1 MFLVANGPVQLSYSS
16 TGVHPEQRSRQ
27 SSLSVPREV
36 KDLLLV
42 LTLLYSCRHKNKSDL
57 QVGFDFLFLCK
68 TILVFLYTLYLL
80 ILVFLRKYLNFI
92 TSVDWVV

>member
-42 LTLLYSCRHKNKSDL
+42 LTLFYSTLVGIKTSQICKLDL
-57 QVGFDFLFLCK
+57 
-68 TILVFLYTLYLL
+68 T
-80 ILVFLRKYLNFI
+80 
-92 TSVDWVV
+92 

>member
-42 LTLLYSCRHKNKSDL
+42 LTLFYATLVGIKTSQICKLDL
-57 QVGFDFLFLCK
+57 
-68 TILVFLYTLYLL
+68 T
-80 ILVFLRKYLNFI
+80 
-92 TSVDWVV
+92 

>member
-57 QVGFDFLFLCK
+57 QVGFNLTFYSCVK
-68 TILVFLYTLYLL
+68 P
-80 ILVFLRKYLNFI
+80 
-92 TSVDWVV
+92 S